1 MVCNKKKNSD
11 TFLQIFRLEFAQQKL
26 LTIQSKPYLNSESLP
41 SFENDREDNVIMGSS
56 DLFIKASPT
65 TLC

>member
-1 MVCNKKKNSD
+1 MRKITVLSFVFYLK
-11 TFLQIFRLEFAQQKL
+11 LEFVEQKL